1 MISMTNLSIKEAS
14 DRCNASKTSLISLD
28 RNDSS
33 ILDSSQS
40 KDIKKLKPLENL
52 NENLIKKLVTIQ
64 YLELH
69 TRSREGKKF
78 NYASK

>member
-28 RNDSS
+28 RNDLS
-33 ILDSSQS
+33 ILDSSQN

-52 NENLIKKLVTIQ
+52 NENLIKRLVPIQ
-64 YLELH
+64 YLELLDQG
-69 TRSREGKKF
+69 RE
-78 NYASK
+78 NNSITQVSK

>member
-52 NENLIKKLVTIQ
+52 NENLIKRLVTIQ
-64 YLELH
+64 YLELLDQG
-69 TRSREGKKF
+69 RE
-78 NYASK
+78 NNSITQVSK